1 LAIELFHKIAPILEQ
16 HFGAILTWAVGRNEA
31 NLPDGTRWLVR
42 AATPTSFHGLTADL
56 VCIDELWAVTPEA
69 VSVGLLPTMR
79 TRRSPM
85 LFMTST
91 SGDESSKEMLRWRE
105 QGLRSI
111 DDHKMSSLYFA
122 EYSPAATT
130 DPMTV
135 DAWLQANPA
144 IGHTLTVDVLQAEA
158 EQPNRNAFLRS
169 SVNLWTASAHGWLQ
183 PGVWASLKT
192 DLPMPKGGVL
202 AIEQSQDESR
212 FVGVRAALNGDGN
225 IQVCQQFVTDTLSEC
240 WQAVDD
246 VCKDTTTRLLI
257 TPAFE
262 MSMPSKFAHR
272 SQMVGNR
279 ELTRWTQVCR
289 TAIIEKRVRHDGSTL
304 LAQHC
309 ERAVAVKNQGALS
322 LSSIRSPGPIELA
335 RCLVF
340 AVSTINKPAVIG
352 KPMIVVASG

>member
-1 LAIELFHKIAPILEQ
+1 
-16 HFGAILTWAVGRNEA
+16 
-31 NLPDGTRWLVR
+31 
-42 AATPTSFHGLTADL
+42 
-56 VCIDELWAVTPEA
+56 
-69 VSVGLLPTMR
+69 
-79 TRRSPM
+79 
-85 LFMTST
+85 
-91 SGDESSKEMLRWRE
+91 
-105 QGLRSI
+105 
-111 DDHKMSSLYFA
+111 
-122 EYSPAATT
+122 
-130 DPMTV
+130 
-135 DAWLQANPA
+135 
-144 IGHTLTVDVLQAEA
+144 
-158 EQPNRNAFLRS
+158 
-169 SVNLWTASAHGWLQ
+169 
-183 PGVWASLKT
+183 
-192 DLPMPKGGVL
+192 MPKGGVL

-304 LAQHC
+304 LAQHV